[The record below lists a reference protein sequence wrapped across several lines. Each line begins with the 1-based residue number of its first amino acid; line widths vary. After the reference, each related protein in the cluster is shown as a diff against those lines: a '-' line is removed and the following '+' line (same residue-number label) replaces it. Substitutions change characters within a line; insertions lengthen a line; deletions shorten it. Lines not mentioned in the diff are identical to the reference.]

1 MRGRSR
7 KPAAVIGSGVDR
19 SMIYDT
25 LIAPFAEFEFMRRA
39 LAGAL
44 ALALGA
50 GPIGV
55 FLMLRRMSLVGD
67 AMAHAIL
74 PGAAVGFL
82 VSGLNLFAM
91 TAGGLIAG
99 CVVALLTGLVARL
112 TELKEDAALATFY
125 LLSLALGVTIVS
137 LKGTNIDLLHVLF
150 GSVLALDDQTLVLI
164 AGNATLTLLV
174 LALIYRPLVVEC
186 VDPGFMRSVS
196 RAGAPAHLAFL
207 GLVVVNLVSGFHAL
221 GTLLAVGIMMLPA
234 ATGRFWARDITVM
247 ILIAA
252 ASGAVSGYAGLLL
265 SFHTGVP
272 SGPAIILVAGA
283 LYVFSV
289 LFGQVG
295 GLLRQALP
303 RRHLEA

>member
-1 MRGRSR
+1 
-7 KPAAVIGSGVDR
+7 
-19 SMIYDT
+19 MIYDS

-39 LAGAL
+39 LAGTL

-74 PGAAVGFL
+74 PGAALGFL

-99 CVVALLTGLVARL
+99 CVVALLTGLVARM

-164 AGNATLTLLV
+164 AGNATLTLVV
-174 LALIYRPLVVEC
+174 LALIYRPLVLEC

-207 GLVVVNLVSGFHAL
+207 GLVVTNLVSGFHAL

-234 ATGRFWARDITVM
+234 AIGRFWARDITKM
-247 ILIAA
+247 IVIAA
-252 ASGAVSGYAGLLL
+252 ASGVVSGYAGLLI

-283 LYVFSV
+283 LYVVSV

-295 GLLRQALP
+295 GLVRQALP
-303 RRHLEA
+303 QRHLEA

>member
-1 MRGRSR
+1 ML
-7 KPAAVIGSGVDR
+7 
-19 SMIYDT
+19 YDT

-39 LAGAL
+39 LAGTS

-74 PGAAVGFL
+74 PGAAIGFL

-91 TAGGLIAG
+91 TVGGLIAG
-99 CVVALLTGLVARL
+99 CVVALLTGLVARM

-150 GSVLALDDQTLVLI
+150 GSVLALDNQTLLLI
-164 AGNATLTLLV
+164 AGNATITLVV
-174 LALIYRPLVVEC
+174 LALIYRPLVIEC
-186 VDPGFMRSVS
+186 VDPGFLRSVS
-196 RAGAPAHLAFL
+196 RAGGPAHLAFL
-207 GLVVVNLVSGFHAL
+207 ALVVVNLVSGFHAL

-234 ATGRFWARDITVM
+234 AIGRFWARDVTLMV
-247 ILIAA
+247 LIAA
-252 ASGAVSGYAGLLL
+252 GSAVMAGYAGLLI
-265 SFHTGVP
+265 SFHSGVP

-283 LYVFSV
+283 LYVLSL
-289 LFGQVG
+289 LFGHVG
-295 GLLRQALP
+295 GLVRQALP
-303 RRHLEA
+303 QRHLEA